1 MAYHE
6 LEQFLGRGEEKLAWI
21 ISARVAAGI
30 ALGGFLGHR
39 LGTIVW
45 GPSFAVA
52 VPTLI
57 GALIGA
63 LLTMRFRGIMV
74 ARRLL
79 IRGLFVVQSLNGTP
93 VLNGLAFCDSDAD
106 TPEGWG
112 TRLRV
117 HEHVAVPEG
126 GADQTRAILRAAPR
140 VEEGASHG

>member
-1 MAYHE
+1 MAYQE

-30 ALGGFLGHR
+30 AVGGFLGHR

-79 IRGLFVVQSLNGTP
+79 IRALFVARSLNGTP
-93 VLNGLAFCDSDAD
+93 VLNGLAFYDSEVDA
-106 TPEGWG
+106 TEGWG
-112 TRLRV
+112 SRLRV
-117 HEHVAVPEG
+117 HQHITPADG
-126 GADQTRAILRAAPR
+126 GAAEARAVLRAMPR
-140 VEEGASHG
+140 AEEGAPHG